1 MFTDLVNLF
10 VKNHGNYSKQLQFI
24 TLVIIFLVMVFFTK
38 YFSKTY
44 GFIIILIVFALY
56 ISNGFVNIQNTFV
69 NDFNRITMVKLQK
82 LQDKM
87 YQHIDKKLQLII
99 SSDAKNILTDKEI
112 KKIYESNKLD
122 SLYIDAN
129 MIHFLESIISLYDY
143 DSYNFYALLKGTN
156 NILKIKEQIDDFY
169 IANESYPINIS
180 EMLETAL
187 DLKKNTIN
195 NIHDFVYSVPKSNIM
210 LNYVNKITDR
220 YNVLISR
227 VTDSIY
233 TSYKNS
239 INLNGITTHTR
250 FVSYNTT
257 KPYDYKLN
265 HSIIPNQESKLVQY
279 YI

>member
-56 ISNGFVNIQNTFV
+56 ISNGFVNIQNSFV
-69 NDFNRITMVKLQK
+69 NDFNSTTMIKLQK